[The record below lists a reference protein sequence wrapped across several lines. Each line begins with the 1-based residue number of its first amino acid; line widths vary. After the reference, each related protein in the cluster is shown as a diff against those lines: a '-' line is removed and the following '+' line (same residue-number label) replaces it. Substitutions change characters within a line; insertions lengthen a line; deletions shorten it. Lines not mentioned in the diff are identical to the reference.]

1 MDRPI
6 KQLQH
11 KLGMLELI
19 KQKRNLSNIKQQLQ
33 QNNRLPR
40 KRLLTTRKMATKK
53 TRIKNGKRGRFSFPI
68 FGEIGTDIQKN
79 LYNENDITL
88 LICKSQ
94 ICE

>member
-1 MDRPI
+1 
-6 KQLQH
+6 
-11 KLGMLELI
+11 
-19 KQKRNLSNIKQQLQ
+19 
-33 QNNRLPR
+33 
-40 KRLLTTRKMATKK
+40 MATKK